1 MFDFTEFDKKVDS
14 AALAQEVKEAPD
26 FADVKKGDYIVS
38 LEKMELTVT
47 KQDQKPMFAAQF
59 KIKEGDKYRVQ
70 DFEGK
75 VLAID
80 NGKKN
85 VTSNFT
91 VSRESYGVR
100 VEKLFPFNSPWIQA
114 IKVVK
119 KNASW
124 RSKLYTERTF
134 CSHKAVRKIVKK

>member
-1 MFDFTEFDKKVDS
+1 MGIKLIDKINAEQAAAFAGKNYPEFHT
-14 AALAQEVKEAPD
+14 
-26 FADVKKGDYIVS
+26 GDIVRVS
-38 LEKMELTVT
+38 I
-47 KQDQKPMFAAQF
+47 
-59 KIKEGDKYRVQ
+59 KIKEGDKFRVQ

-80 NGKKN
+80 NGTKN
-85 VTSNFT
+85 IAGNFT
-91 VSRESYGVR
+91 VTRDSYGVR

-119 KNASW
+119 KNSSW

-134 CSHKAVRKIVKK
+134 CSHKAVRKLVKK

>member
-1 MFDFTEFDKKVDS
+1 MGIKILDKINAEQTAKLAEKNLPEFHTGDS
-14 AALAQEVKEAPD
+14 VH
-26 FADVKKGDYIVS
+26 VS
-38 LEKMELTVT
+38 I
-47 KQDQKPMFAAQF
+47 
-59 KIKEGDKYRVQ
+59 KIKEVDKYRVE

-80 NGKKN
+80 NGRKN
-85 VTSNFT
+85 ISGNFT

-119 KNASW
+119 KTPSW

-134 CSHKAVRKIVKK
+134 CSHKAVRKLVKK

>member
-1 MFDFTEFDKKVDS
+1 M
-14 AALAQEVKEAPD
+14 
-26 FADVKKGDYIVS
+26 
-38 LEKMELTVT
+38 
-47 KQDQKPMFAAQF
+47 
-59 KIKEGDKYRVQ
+59 
-70 DFEGK
+70 
-75 VLAID
+75 LAID

-119 KNASW
+119 KNAAS

>member
-1 MFDFTEFDKKVDS
+1 MGIKLIDKINAEQTAGLAAKNFPEFKT
-14 AALAQEVKEAPD
+14 
-26 FADVKKGDYIVS
+26 GDIVRVS
-38 LEKMELTVT
+38 I
-47 KQDQKPMFAAQF
+47 
-59 KIKEGDKYRVQ
+59 KIKEGDKFRVQ

-80 NGKKN
+80 NGR
-85 VTSNFT
+85 TSITGNFT
-91 VSRESYGVR
+91 VSRDSYGVR

-119 KNASW
+119 KGNGW

-134 CSHKAVRKIVKK
+134 CSHKAVRKLIKK

>member
-1 MFDFTEFDKKVDS
+1 MGIKLIDKIN
-14 AALAQEVKEAPD
+14 AEQTA
-26 FADVKKGDYIVS
+26 S
-38 LEKMELTVT
+38 LEGKAYPEFHTGDIVRVSI
-47 KQDQKPMFAAQF
+47 
-59 KIKEGDKYRVQ
+59 KIKEGDKFRVQ

-85 VTSNFT
+85 VTGNFT

-100 VEKLFPFNSPWIQA
+100 VEKLFPFNSPAIQA

-119 KNASW
+119 QGNGW
-124 RSKLYTERTF
+124 RAKLYTERTF
-134 CSHKAVRKIVKK
+134 CSHKAVRKLVKK

>member
-1 MFDFTEFDKKVDS
+1 MGIALLDKINAEQTAK
-14 AALAQEVKEAPD
+14 LAEKNFPD
-26 FADVKKGDYIVS
+26 FHTGDTVRVS
-38 LEKMELTVT
+38 I
-47 KQDQKPMFAAQF
+47 
-59 KIKEGDKYRVQ
+59 KIKEGDKFRIQ

-80 NGKKN
+80 NGRKN
-85 VTSNFT
+85 ISGNFT

-119 KNASW
+119 KNPSW

-134 CSHKAVRKIVKK
+134 CSHKAVRKLVKK

>member
-1 MFDFTEFDKKVDS
+1 MGIKLIDKINAEQTAKLAEKNFPEFHTG
-14 AALAQEVKEAPD
+14 
-26 FADVKKGDYIVS
+26 DVVRVS
-38 LEKMELTVT
+38 I
-47 KQDQKPMFAAQF
+47 

-85 VTSNFT
+85 VTSNLT

>member
-1 MFDFTEFDKKVDS
+1 MGIKLIDKINAEQTANLAEKNFPEFHT
-14 AALAQEVKEAPD
+14 
-26 FADVKKGDYIVS
+26 GDIVRVS
-38 LEKMELTVT
+38 I
-47 KQDQKPMFAAQF
+47 
-59 KIKEGDKYRVQ
+59 KIKEGEKFRVQ

-80 NGKKN
+80 NGRKN
-85 VTSNFT
+85 VSGTFT

-100 VEKLFPFNSPWIQA
+100 VEKLFPFASPWIQA

-119 KNASW
+119 KTSSW

-134 CSHKAVRKIVKK
+134 CSHKAVRKLVKK